1 MGEYD
6 RLYDAFRLPPKQ
18 SEEKASMQPLRQKQ
32 KVSPDEGMY
41 YEIEYDS
48 TPMPGVGKF
57 VLKTQKIE
65 EPEKDEI
72 RELFNQMR
80 DIARNSRLPFY
91 DSSKFYK
98 DKVRQENSEV
108 FYKQGMFMKDFE
120 DDYEE
125 GAEYKQYFPSY
136 QMMGYRQLRTYF
148 TWRAGVRRGNVEQT
162 SLSYAYLYLYELL
175 NNIGVSDPQDGLDK
189 ILFFWDQFRVFEPAI
204 DKYIFRWLKDYHIYY
219 ELPWTFREFIEEKGL
234 TEHYPELA
242 GTEDRFDLFCSI
254 SKYDIR
260 KSVFFTKDRETLI
273 RDCFQY
279 TLDKLGAVFSEY
291 GFELEN
297 EIFFPTKSLTG
308 WVPFRDALFY
318 PWMRQRDRKVTLSS
332 KEAYV
337 CSEGR
342 WFYQTALTTETGRQL
357 AGYILKQMESVLRQT
372 VNYKYKITAGTGMLH
387 PVFLMKLESAGIALE
402 QSVTDAVKEFY
413 REATKTVV
421 TVDKGALAKIRREA
435 LETQEKLLVPEE
447 PTPDLQEP
455 LLHDFMVKTE
465 PQHEDVKP
473 EMTKVSEIG
482 LQEIDESQESM
493 KEAIFTTVP
502 SSAHIHEMQE
512 QPSPWKD
519 LKSALMQIE
528 QAALQLILQGDADIR
543 QFADANGIMPEVLA
557 DGINEKAV
565 DTVGDSL
572 LDDEFNIYDD
582 YLEQVKEMFS

>member
-6 RLYDAFRLPPKQ
+6 NL
-18 SEEKASMQPLRQKQ
+18 
-32 KVSPDEGMY
+32 DEGMY

-65 EPEKDEI
+65 EPEKDEV

-120 DDYEE
+120 DEYEE
-125 GAEYKQYFPSY
+125 SAEYKQYFPSY
-136 QMMGYRQLRTYF
+136 QMMGYRQLRAYF
-148 TWRAGVRRGNVEQT
+148 TWRAKVRRGNVEQT

-189 ILFFWDQFRVFEPAI
+189 IEFFWNEFRVFEPSI
-204 DKYIFRWLKDYHIYY
+204 DKYVIRWLKDYHIYY

-234 TEHYPELA
+234 TGYYPELA

-260 KSVFFTKDRETLI
+260 KSVFYTEDREILI

-279 TLDKLGAVFSEY
+279 TMDKMNHIFSEY
-291 GFELEN
+291 GFELES

-318 PWMRQRDRKVTLSS
+318 PWMRQRDRKVVLSS

-342 WFYQTALTTETGRQL
+342 WFYQTALTTESGRQL
-357 AGYILKQMESVLRQT
+357 AGYILKQMESVLRQA

-402 QSVTDAVKEFY
+402 RSVTDAVKEFY

-435 LETQEKLLVPEE
+435 LETQEKLLVPEDVE
-447 PTPDLQEP
+447 EALPIAANVMSPLHEIAMPVSPETVEESSSVLQTPTPDLCANI
-455 LLHDFMVKTE
+455 LSDSMTKTE
-465 PQHEDVKP
+465 LQREDMWPQ
-473 EMTKVSEIG
+473 MTCVSEMG
-482 LQEIDESQESM
+482 SQEQ
-493 KEAIFTTVP
+493 A
-502 SSAHIHEMQE
+502 A
-512 QPSPWKD
+512 PWND
-519 LKSALMQIE
+519 LSLALTQIE
-528 QAALQLILQGDADIR
+528 RQALQLILQGDADIR
-543 QFADANGIMPEVLA
+543 QFAGEHNIMPEVLA

-565 DTVGDSL
+565 DSVGDSL

-582 YLEQVKEMFS
+582 YLESVKEMFS